1 MFEIVHFVSYNKDNE
16 RGDIM
21 QTTTTVHWN
30 KGFISQAHNQRDEE
44 LCKNESHIDLENKYG
59 NSYHESW
66 YHSDLRDKYLEVFG
80 GAIDDYNAKQK
91 RKDRRID
98 IDDYMQSVVN
108 DTRGKKQT
116 KRVNGKRVVDEDVK
130 RQGKQ
135 LSYEITVKVGNTYRK
150 KSDDGRTIYDE
161 NNHHVRMEELPR
173 DLQYTILKKY
183 CDTFQNEN
191 PNFKVVN
198 IDLHAD
204 EGFLNRKG
212 VWEYSEIHPHI
223 EFIPVA
229 SGFKQGL
236 SIQNSMNK
244 AMSAMG
250 FNTPDCYDLW
260 AKKEQERLEKIT
272 QEEYGKYCFKNIYFY
287 VSHGDLTIYHPVTDK
302 TLQGDKSKEQLAQEQ
317 ELDEVRAEIRKDIIE
332 KEKLTLELRYKKRL
346 KQQIKDEYEEKYKKE
361 LKTAL
366 KDKYE
371 AHIKQLEDEM
381 TKARDNY
388 VDVYMSLSNDK
399 RNTVEHRKMED
410 RYCDLYEQSQNVF
423 DLDDEF
429 EL

>member
-1 MFEIVHFVSYNKDNE
+1 MFEIVHFVSYNKDDE
-16 RGDIM
+16 RSDIM

-66 YHSDLRDKYLEVFG
+66 YHSDLRDKYLEIFG
-80 GAIDDYNAKQK
+80 DAIDDYNAKQK

-244 AMSAMG
+244 AMNAMG

-272 QEEYGKYCFKNIYFY
+272 QEEYKKYWFKNLSFY
-287 VSHGDLTIYHPVTDK
+287 VSHGDLTIYHPVADK

-317 ELDEVRAEIRKDIIE
+317 ELDEVRAEIRKDIE
-332 KEKLTLELRYKKRL
+332 KEKPTLELKYKKRL
-346 KQQIKDEYEEKYKKE
+346 KQQIKDEYEEKYKEE

-366 KDKYE
+366 QDKYE
-371 AHIKQLEDEM
+371 ANIKRLEDEL
-381 TKARDNY
+381 TKARDSY
-388 VDVYMSLSNDK
+388 MDMYMSLSDDK

-410 RYCDLYEQSQNVF
+410 KYCDLYEQSQNIF
-423 DLDDEF
+423 DLDDEL

>member
-1 MFEIVHFVSYNKDNE
+1 MSYNKDDE

-59 NSYHESW
+59 DSYHESW
-66 YHSDLRDKYLEVFG
+66 YHSDLRDKYLEIFG

-98 IDDYMQSVVN
+98 IDDYMQSVAN

-116 KRVNGKRVVDEDVK
+116 KRVNGKRVVDEDVQ

-150 KSDDGRTIYDE
+150 KGDDGRTIYDE

-272 QEEYGKYCFKNIYFY
+272 QEEYKKYWFNKNISFY
-287 VSHGDLTIYHPVTDK
+287 VSHGDLTIYHPVADK

-317 ELDEVRAEIRKDIIE
+317 ELDEARAEIRKDIEKDIIE
-332 KEKLTLELRYKKRL
+332 KEKPTLELRYKKRL
-346 KQQIKDEYEEKYKKE
+346 KQQIKDEYEEKYKEE

-371 AHIKQLEDEM
+371 ARIKQLEDEL

-388 VDVYMSLSNDK
+388 VDRYIELSDDK
-399 RNTVEHRKMED
+399 RNTVEHLKMED
-410 RYCDLYEQSQNVF
+410 RYCDLYEKSQNVF